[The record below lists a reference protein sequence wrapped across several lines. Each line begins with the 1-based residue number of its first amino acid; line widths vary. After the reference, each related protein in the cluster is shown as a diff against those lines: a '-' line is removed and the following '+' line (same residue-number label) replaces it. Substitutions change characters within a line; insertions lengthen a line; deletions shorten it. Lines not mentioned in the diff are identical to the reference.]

1 MKSGTGDD
9 PFAEE
14 PEEEPD
20 EPEVEQESGED
31 PELEHDQNDSSAQ
44 ARETE
49 TAPDSAPDTNTD
61 ESVKTGTRDTEPGA
75 SSDQIDSQDIPWVL
89 RRGGVKD
96 DRPNMT
102 QFFLRDSTDQ
112 AERGFQQDVEN
123 ILDKDVYLLDL
134 REAAYQVAMDHPE
147 EVAAVLEE
155 WGYDYL

>member
-14 PEEEPD
+14 LEEESD
-20 EPEVEQESGED
+20 EPKPESDEPD
-31 PELEHDQNDSSAQ
+31 PDLDIDQNEASEQ
-44 ARETE
+44 ATETE
-49 TAPDSAPDTNTD
+49 TQSEGDTD
-61 ESVKTGTRDTEPGA
+61 ESATANSRDTDPEA
-75 SSDQIDSQDIPWVL
+75 STGQIDTQDIPWVL

-123 ILDKDVYLLDL
+123 ILNKDVYLLDL
-134 REAAYQVAMDHPE
+134 REAAYQVAMNHPE
-147 EVAAVLEE
+147 EVAEVLEE

>member
-14 PEEEPD
+14 PEGEPD
-20 EPEVEQESGED
+20 EAEPD
-31 PELEHDQNDSSAQ
+31 LELDEDSSTESTEE
-44 ARETE
+44 ETNTE
-49 TAPDSAPDTNTD
+49 PDSETKTEAQPSETPENTPETGPSDTD
-61 ESVKTGTRDTEPGA
+61 PGT
-75 SSDQIDSQDIPWVL
+75 SSGQIDSQDIPWVL
-89 RRGGVKD
+89 RRDGVKD

-102 QFFLRDSTDQ
+102 QFFLRDATDQ

-123 ILDKDVYLLDL
+123 ILNKDVYLLDL

-147 EVAAVLEE
+147 EVAAVLED

>member
-9 PFAEE
+9 PFADDHDDSDEDSNE
-14 PEEEPD
+14 PEPELDLEGTESSEQTPEPEPD
-20 EPEVEQESGED
+20 EETADDTATDSGETD
-31 PELEHDQNDSSAQ
+31 TAGSS
-44 ARETE
+44 
-49 TAPDSAPDTNTD
+49 
-61 ESVKTGTRDTEPGA
+61 G
-75 SSDQIDSQDIPWVL
+75 QIDSQDIPWVL
-89 RRGGVKD
+89 RRDGVKD

-123 ILDKDVYLLDL
+123 ILNKDVYLLDL

-147 EVAAVLEE
+147 EVAAILEE

>member
-9 PFAEE
+9 PFAED

-20 EPEVEQESGED
+20 EPQEAI
-31 PELEHDQNDSSAQ
+31 EHDEGETTESTESAGETGAETDMQ
-44 ARETE
+44 TE
-49 TAPDSAPDTNTD
+49 TQSAEPPEDTPEARATDTDS
-61 ESVKTGTRDTEPGA
+61 GT
-75 SSDQIDSQDIPWVL
+75 SSGQIDSQDIPWVL
-89 RRGGVKD
+89 RRDGVKD

-147 EVAAVLEE
+147 EVAAVLEK